1 MIDFKRFW
9 WIQTKFRNGTAKEL
23 PHWLRVGIQ
32 LKERHTI
39 KFTSAP

>member
-9 WIQTKFRNGTAKEL
+9 WIQTKFWNGTAKEV

-32 LKERHTI
+32 LDEGNTI
-39 KFTSAP
+39 RLTAAP